1 MAIYGKS
8 KKKSN
13 VVSQKSQFWVFTSMA
28 SPAEVLH
35 AERGH
40 QLPAAI
46 GMLSLLCTVNMYTI
60 YIYISI
66 YDVYVF
72 EKVGKNGKGEIPF
85 AEMSI
90 LINIYIY
97 I

>member
-8 KKKSN
+8 KKKSI
-13 VVSQKSQFWVFTSMA
+13 VVSQKSQFGVFTSMA

-60 YIYISI
+60 YIYVSI
-66 YDVYVF
+66 Y
-72 EKVGKNGKGEIPF
+72 I
-85 AEMSI
+85 
-90 LINIYIY
+90 
-97 I
+97 

>member
-60 YIYISI
+60 YIYL
-66 YDVYVF
+66 YMMCMCLKKLEKM
-72 EKVGKNGKGEIPF
+72 EKVKSYLLK
-85 AEMSI
+85 
-90 LINIYIY
+90 
-97 I
+97 

>member
-60 YIYISI
+60 YISI

-90 LINIYIY
+90 LINIYI
-97 I
+97 